1 MAVYQAASS
10 RFWEIPSHPLVK
22 LLSFVAVFSLLGSFA
37 FAIFAPEE
45 MADLKKEL
53 IAAALRFGGIV
64 AMIGGVFGY
73 RSNSRIATWSRTRG
87 LIVKSELTTDF
98 TSPRDGT
105 RIELFRPD
113 IAYRYAVDGREH
125 ESDRIEVSRLSSS
138 DRAKAEATCARYPVG
153 LEIDLSYNPRAE
165 EQSIIEFD
173 PKAVKTILFVSFGMG
188 LGLIAFSFILFI

>member
-1 MAVYQAASS
+1 MAGYQAASS

-37 FAIFAPEE
+37 FAIFAPEHL
-45 MADLKKEL
+45 ADLKKEL
-53 IAAALRFGGIV
+53 IAAALRFVGIV

-73 RSNSRIATWSRTRG
+73 RSTSRIALWSKTRG
-87 LIVKSELTTDF
+87 RIVKSEIL
-98 TSPRDGT
+98 SYHERSSSAAS
-105 RIELFRPD
+105 IELFRPD
-113 IAYRYAVDGREH
+113 IVYRYAVDGREH

-138 DRAKAEATCARYPVG
+138 DLAKAEATCARYPVG

-188 LGLIAFSFILFI
+188 LGLIAFSFLLFI